1 MRLIFKLLFVL
12 QFSFILY
19 SCEVNPYL
27 LLEKRELETGL
38 VYDSLF
44 LGVKFKMTSKEFYAH
59 CWDLNKK
66 EVITQGPSNN
76 SVRFI
81 LQSKSTDGKIEMLFY
96 PVFNND
102 TIYELNSTFS
112 YIGWAPWNKNLFS
125 DFLIEE
131 VKEIM
136 EEWYGSN
143 FITIKNSKNDKMLY
157 ATVNGNR
164 RIAITIVDDSKVR
177 VRFINLLVEK
187 TITE

>member
-1 MRLIFKLLFVL
+1 MRLIFKLLFVF

-66 EVITQGPSNN
+66 ELITQGPSNN

-81 LQSKSTDGKIEMLFY
+81 LQSKSNDGKIEMLFY
-96 PVFNND
+96 PVFNKD
-102 TIYELNSTFS
+102 SIYEVNSTFS
-112 YIGWAPWNKNLFS
+112 YIGWNRNLFS
-125 DFLIEE
+125 NFLIEE

-136 EEWYGSN
+136 EDWYGSN

-177 VRFINLLVEK
+177 VRFTNLLVEK

>member
-1 MRLIFKLLFVL
+1 MRFIFKLLFIIP
-12 QFSFILY
+12 FSIILY
-19 SCEVNPYL
+19 SCETNPYL
-27 LLEKRELETGL
+27 LREKSELESG
-38 VYDSLF
+38 VIYDSLF

-66 EVITQGPSNN
+66 EIITQGSSNN

-81 LQSKSTDGKIEMLFY
+81 LQSESNDGKIEMLFY

-102 TIYELNSTFS
+102 SIYEVNSTFS

-125 DFLIEE
+125 DFLIED
-131 VKEIM
+131 VKQIM
-136 EEWYGSN
+136 EDWYGSN
-143 FITIKNSKNDKMLY
+143 FITIKNPKNDKILY

-164 RIAITIVDDSKVR
+164 RIAITIVDNSKVR
-177 VRFINLLVEK
+177 VRFTDILVEK